1 MTNFKMDRQT
11 FRDLNVFNDAS
22 GDESIFSFFK
32 ATRTLGGKEKILEMM
47 EHPSSDFH
55 LLNGRK
61 SAIKYFY
68 DYKIQLEVKSEQL
81 DLIGYYLKFNKVLS
95 RNNMLDALVDFIGNN
110 STNDYYIV
118 TKGLEFLISTVKY
131 VSRFIAEQDLTI
143 MPEYLKN
150 KLEEIERILNIES
163 LKAAAGLHEKNLK
176 FYQVSKF
183 DHSFRGKE
191 KMELLHLVELIYELD
206 AYETIA
212 AVARKRLFCFPEYS
226 EGENLELELVGF
238 FHPSFDQPV
247 ENDIFLN
254 QTENMV
260 FLTGSNMAGKSSLL
274 KSLGL
279 AIYLAHLG
287 FPVPAISMKT
297 AVFNGLLT
305 TINLPDQLG
314 QGLSHYY
321 AEVKRVKE
329 AATALLENNRMF
341 IVFDELFRGTNVKDA
356 YDASLLI
363 ISELTAIRNSMFF
376 ISTHLVELAAA
387 LQPLN
392 HITFKY
398 LDTYFEGEKPVFTYR
413 LKEGVSEERL
423 GTYILQKEGIVDI
436 LRAVVLQKI
445 NNSA

>member
-32 ATRTLGGKEKILEMM
+32 STRTLGGKEKIQEMM
-47 EHPSSDFH
+47 ERPSSDIH
-55 LLNGRK
+55 LLNGRQ
-61 SAIKYFY
+61 STIKYFH
-68 DYKIQLEVKSEQL
+68 DYKLQLEVKSEQL
-81 DLIGYYLKFNKVLS
+81 DLISYYLKFNKVLS
-95 RNNMLDALVDFIGNN
+95 RNNMLDALVDFVGNK

-118 TKGLEFLISTVKY
+118 IKGLEFLISTLKY
-131 VSRFIAEQDLTI
+131 LSRFIAEQDLTI
-143 MPEYLKN
+143 VPEYLKN
-150 KLEEIERILNIES
+150 KLEEIEMILNMEP
-163 LKAAAGLHEKNLK
+163 LKAAMGLQEKKLK
-176 FYQVSKF
+176 FYQVSKL
-183 DHSFRGKE
+183 DHSFRGTSQTV
-191 KMELLHLVELIYELD
+191 LLHLLQLIYELD

-212 AVARKRLFCFPEYS
+212 TVARKRQFCFPEYS
-226 EGENLELELVGF
+226 ESENLELGLVGF

-247 ENDIFLN
+247 KNDIFLN
-254 QTENMV
+254 QAENMV

-279 AIYLAHLG
+279 AVYLAHLG
-287 FPVPAISMKT
+287 FPVPASSMKT

-321 AEVKRVKE
+321 SEVKRVKE
-329 AATALLENNRMF
+329 AVTALLENNRMF
-341 IVFDELFRGTNVKDA
+341 IVFDELFRGTNVRDA
-356 YDASLLI
+356 YDASFLI
-363 ISELTAIRNSMFF
+363 ISELTAIRNSVFF

-387 LQPLN
+387 LKPLN

-398 LDTYFEGEKPVFTYR
+398 LDTFFEGAKPVFTYR

-423 GTYILQKEGIVDI
+423 GMYIIQKEGIVEMI
-436 LRAVVLQKI
+436 RAVSSK
-445 NNSA
+445 A

>member
-32 ATRTLGGKEKILEMM
+32 STRTLGGKEKIQEMM
-47 EHPSSDFH
+47 ERPSSDIH
-55 LLNGRK
+55 LLNGRQ
-61 SAIKYFY
+61 STIKYFH
-68 DYKIQLEVKSEQL
+68 DYKLQLEVKSEQL
-81 DLIGYYLKFNKVLS
+81 DLISYYLKFNKVLS
-95 RNNMLDALVDFIGNN
+95 RNNMLDALVDFVGNK

-118 TKGLEFLISTVKY
+118 IKGLEFLISTLKY
-131 VSRFIAEQDLTI
+131 LSRFIAEQDLTI
-143 MPEYLKN
+143 VPEYLKN
-150 KLEEIERILNIES
+150 KLEEIEMILNMEP
-163 LKAAAGLHEKNLK
+163 LKAAMALQEKKLK
-176 FYQVSKF
+176 FYQVSKL
-183 DHSFRGKE
+183 DHSFRGTSQTV
-191 KMELLHLVELIYELD
+191 LLHLLQLIYELD

-212 AVARKRLFCFPEYS
+212 TVARKRQFCFPEYS
-226 EGENLELELVGF
+226 ESENLELGLVGF

-247 ENDIFLN
+247 KNDIFLN
-254 QTENMV
+254 QAENMV

-279 AIYLAHLG
+279 AVYLAHLG
-287 FPVPAISMKT
+287 FPVPASSMKT

-321 AEVKRVKE
+321 SEVKRVKE

-341 IVFDELFRGTNVKDA
+341 IVFDELFRGTNVRDA
-356 YDASLLI
+356 YDASFLI
-363 ISELTAIRNSMFF
+363 ISELTAIRNSVFF

-387 LQPLN
+387 LKPLN

-398 LDTYFEGEKPVFTYR
+398 LDTFFEGAKPVFTYR

-423 GTYILQKEGIVDI
+423 GMYIIQKEGIVEMI
-436 LRAVVLQKI
+436 RAVSSKV
-445 NNSA
+445 

>member
-32 ATRTLGGKEKILEMM
+32 STRTLGGKEKIQEMM
-47 EHPSSDFH
+47 ERPSSDIH
-55 LLNGRK
+55 LLNGRQ
-61 SAIKYFY
+61 STIKYFH
-68 DYKIQLEVKSEQL
+68 DYKLQLEVKSEQL
-81 DLIGYYLKFNKVLS
+81 DLISYYLKFNKVLS
-95 RNNMLDALVDFIGNN
+95 RNNMLDALVDFVGNK

-118 TKGLEFLISTVKY
+118 IKGLEFLISTLKY
-131 VSRFIAEQDLTI
+131 LSRFIAEQDLTI
-143 MPEYLKN
+143 VPEYLKN
-150 KLEEIERILNIES
+150 KLEEIEMILNMEP
-163 LKAAAGLHEKNLK
+163 LKAAMALQEKKLK
-176 FYQVSKF
+176 FYQVSKL
-183 DHSFRGKE
+183 DHSFRGTSQTV
-191 KMELLHLVELIYELD
+191 LLHLLQLIYELD

-212 AVARKRLFCFPEYS
+212 TVARKRQFCFPEYS
-226 EGENLELELVGF
+226 ESENLELGLVGF
-238 FHPSFDQPV
+238 FHPSIDQPV
-247 ENDIFLN
+247 KNDIFLN
-254 QTENMV
+254 QAENMI

-279 AIYLAHLG
+279 AVYLAHLG
-287 FPVPAISMKT
+287 FPVPASSMKT

-321 AEVKRVKE
+321 SEVKRVKE

-341 IVFDELFRGTNVKDA
+341 IVFDELFRGTNVRDA
-356 YDASLLI
+356 YDASFLI
-363 ISELTAIRNSMFF
+363 ISELTAIRNSVFF

-387 LQPLN
+387 LKPLN

-398 LDTYFEGEKPVFTYR
+398 LDTFFEGAKPVFTYR

-423 GTYILQKEGIVDI
+423 GMYIIQKEGIVEMI
-436 LRAVVLQKI
+436 RAVSSK
-445 NNSA
+445 A